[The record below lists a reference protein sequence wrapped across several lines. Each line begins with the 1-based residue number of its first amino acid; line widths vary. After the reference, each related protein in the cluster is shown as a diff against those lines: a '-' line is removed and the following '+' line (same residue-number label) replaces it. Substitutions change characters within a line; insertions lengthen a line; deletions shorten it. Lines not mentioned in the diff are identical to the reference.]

1 MTMHFMKLLQSNDVD
16 FLVIFSKFINLRL
29 K

>member
-1 MTMHFMKLLQSNDVD
+1 MTMHFMKLLQGSDVD